1 VYLLSINSYSEAAAF
16 VLDQMS
22 VVAPAEW
29 LEAIDHEE

>member
-1 VYLLSINSYSEAAAF
+1 VYLLSINSYWEAAAF
-16 VLDQMS
+16 MLDQMS